1 MLKQDLE
8 GRVGIHQEEE
18 GMVPHT
24 EGTDCAK
31 MHGGSIGYPALENW
45 SLRSFKRELQ
55 EKGWREKE
63 LYLRPKAL

>member
-1 MLKQDLE
+1 
-8 GRVGIHQEEE
+8 
-18 GMVPHT
+18 MVPHT

-45 SLRSFKRELQ
+45 SLRSFKRELK